1 MPFLENMFLK
11 TNAKFDIMAPMKPE
25 ESEDI
30 QELSEEYY
38 RLSIFIITIQII
50 PLQIEI

>member
-25 ESEDI
+25 ESQDI
-30 QELSEEYY
+30 QGLSEESY
-38 RLSIFIITIQII
+38 RTRMFIIAIQII
-50 PLQIEI
+50 P